1 MPDNGFSPLRLN
13 IGMMDDATLEVLLQS
28 LKQEDEYQRE
38 LATAALWQQWYF
50 QKGEVGNQR
59 LQAAQT
65 LVEEGRLDTAE
76 ALLSSL
82 VLELPDFAEAW
93 NRRAVLYYVQRRYP
107 EALSDCHR
115 VLELVPHH
123 FGALHGLGL
132 CHAGLGQYGEAIQAF
147 RRALVIQPYALVNQR
162 LILECTA
169 RLS

>member
-1 MPDNGFSPLRLN
+1 
-13 IGMMDDATLEVLLQS
+13 MDDRTLEVLLQS

-38 LATAALWQQWYF
+38 LATAALWQRWFY
-50 QKGEVGNQR
+50 QKGEAGNQR
-59 LQAAQT
+59 LKDAQT

-93 NRRAVLYYVQRRYP
+93 NRRAVLYYVQQRYL
-107 EALSDCHR
+107 EALADCQQ
-115 VLELVPHH
+115 VIELVPYH

-132 CHAGLGQYGEAIQAF
+132 CHAGLNQYEEAIQAF
-147 RRALVIQPYALVNQR
+147 RRALVVQPYALVNQR